1 MSDKDN
7 PWIYFVVRPVSFYPT
22 WLFLRLG
29 ISANQTTLIGLIVG
43 IIGCVF
49 LAFGSYWAAITGAA
63 LVNIAVLLDVMDG
76 NVARY
81 SNSATRYGDYLDRM
95 ASAIITL
102 LMFITVGVGVFN
114 HPDPYLNSLSQIF
127 LGANIDRSI
136 YLVLGLLIALLSI
149 FGFLVSANLWA
160 VFSHKPIDF
169 YGLEARHGVSL
180 WGIIYKVGLGVNSLI
195 WPLLLVAAVTTSLS
209 IFLLL
214 WTIVATCYSITVTA
228 RALFYSRRLE

>member
-49 LAFGSYWAAITGAA
+49 LAFGSYWSVITGAA
-63 LVNIAVLLDVMDG
+63 LVNIAFLLDVMDG

-81 SNSATRYGDYLDRM
+81 SSSSTRYGDYLDRM
-95 ASAIITL
+95 ASAIIIP
-102 LMFITVGVGVFN
+102 LMFIAVGVGVFN
-114 HPDPYLNSLSQIF
+114 YPDPYLNSLSQSF
-127 LGANIDRSI
+127 LGVDVDRNI
-136 YLVLGLLIALLSI
+136 YLVLGLLIALLNI
-149 FGFLVSANLWA
+149 FSFLVSANLWA
-160 VFSHKPIDF
+160 VFSYKPIDF
-169 YGLEARHGVSL
+169 YRPEARHGVSL
-180 WGIIYKVGLGVNSLI
+180 WGIIHKVGLGVNSLI
-195 WPLLLVAAVTTSLS
+195 WPLLLVAAVTKSLS
-209 IFLLL
+209 ILLGL

>member
-1 MSDKDN
+1 
-7 PWIYFVVRPVSFYPT
+7 
-22 WLFLRLG
+22 LRLG

-63 LVNIAVLLDVMDG
+63 LVNIAFLLDVMDG

-81 SNSATRYGDYLDRM
+81 SNSPTKYGDYLDRM
-95 ASAIITL
+95 ASAFITP

-114 HPDPYLNSLSQIF
+114 HPEPYLNSLSQIF
-127 LGANIDRSI
+127 LGADIDRSI
-136 YLVLGLLIALLSI
+136 YLVLGLLIALLST

-160 VFSHKPIDF
+160 VFSQKPIDF
-169 YGLEARHGVSL
+169 YGPEARHGVSL

-195 WPLLLVAAVTTSLS
+195 WPLLLVAAVTKSLS

-228 RALFYSRRLE
+228 RTLFYSRRLE